1 MIVAAGLPTAWL
13 VARAAGLVAFGVLTL
28 STWLGLGMSTR
39 LLGPQ
44 VPGLGCSAGTA
55 RLRGR
60 A

>member
-39 LLGPQ
+39 LLGPRSR
-44 VPGLGCSAGTA
+44 LGCSAGTA
-55 RLRGR
+55 RSRGR

>member
-39 LLGPQ
+39 LLGPKFQ
-44 VPGLGCSAGTA
+44 GRLLAGAA
-55 RLRGR
+55 RSHGR